1 MPFKRSPQVFQASVN
16 EVTLGTG
23 DRAVTIGGENV
34 MPYYT
39 FDAPM
44 PHKTAI
50 GIEISDLGVDRSV
63 PGIAAYYDGANTLAE
78 LAERASRMEG
88 GDFVVLTF
96 RGADPAE
103 ADKSIE
109 ECVAEAKEVLAAID
123 CPLAIQGCK
132 NIEKDTRLFEKLAEE
147 LQGANVLFVSCREE
161 NHKVLSAAAGL
172 AYEQTL
178 SAESAV
184 DINLAKQLN
193 VLVSQ
198 MGVPASRHV
207 MNIGAAAAGYG
218 YEYVAS
224 TFDRVRS
231 AALMQN
237 DTMLQMPIVTPVAD
251 EAWSVKEAL
260 ASEEDI
266 PEWGSREERGI
277 HMEISTAA
285 ASVIGGANAVIL
297 RHPTAVKTVSA
308 MIAELM

>member
-1 MPFKRSPQVFQASVN
+1 MPFKRTPQVYSSSVN
-16 EVTLGTG
+16 EVTFGTG

-50 GIEISDLGVDRSV
+50 GIEITDLGVDRSV
-63 PGIAAYYDGANTLAE
+63 PGIAAYYDGAKTLGEIAK
-78 LAERASRMEG
+78 RASQMDG
-88 GDFVVLTF
+88 IDFVVLTF
-96 RGADPAE
+96 KGADPAE
-103 ADKSIE
+103 TDKSIE
-109 ECVAEAKEVLAAID
+109 DCVKDAKEVLAAID

-132 NIEKDTRLFEKLAEE
+132 NIDKDTRLFEKLAEE

-161 NHKVLSAAAGL
+161 NHKVLCAAAGL
-172 AYEQTL
+172 AYGHTL

-198 MGVPASRHV
+198 VGVSKDQHV

-224 TFDRVRS
+224 TFDRVRG

-237 DTMLQMPIVTPVAD
+237 DVMLQMPIITPVAD
-251 EAWSVKEAL
+251 EAWSVKEAIV
-260 ASEEDI
+260 SEEDI
-266 PEWGSREERGI
+266 PEWGSREERGVQ
-277 HMEISTAA
+277 MEISTAA
-285 ASVIGGANAVIL
+285 ASVISGANAVIL
-297 RHPTAVKTVSA
+297 RHPTTVKTISA
-308 MIAELM
+308 MIAGLM

>member
-1 MPFKRSPQVFQASVN
+1 MPFKRTPQVFQAAVR
-16 EVTLGTG
+16 EVVIGTG

-34 MPYYT
+34 LPYYT

-50 GIEISDLGVDRSV
+50 GIEITDLGVDRSV
-63 PGIAAYYDGANTLAE
+63 PGIAAYYEGAETLGEIAK
-78 LAERASRMEG
+78 RASQMEG

-103 ADKSIE
+103 ANRSIE
-109 ECVAEAKEVLAAID
+109 ECVAAAKEVLAAID

-132 NIEKDTRLFEKLAEE
+132 NLDKDTRLFEKLAEE

-172 AYEQTL
+172 AYGQIL

-193 VLVSQ
+193 VLISQ
-198 MGVPASRHV
+198 MGVPAGRHV

-224 TFDRVRS
+224 TFDRVRG

-237 DTMLQMPIVTPVAD
+237 DTMLQMPIITPVAD
-251 EAWSVKEAL
+251 EAWSVKEAI

-266 PEWGSREERGI
+266 PEWGDREERGVQ
-277 HMEISTAA
+277 MEISTAA

-297 RHPTAVKTVSA
+297 RHPAAVKTISA